1 MESEPGLLYW
11 LVAYLSFIVGM
22 YNFLELTNWYL
33 CILGWELMGV
43 CSFYLIGTF
52 SSRAQAISSSSLALC
67 INRVGDI
74 CLFLAMLN
82 GLWPLLLLSV
92 LTKSSMLMFSGWL
105 PNAMEGPTPVSA
117 LLHSSTMV
125 VAGVSLIVFFDLV
138 SAWLALSLTVYG
150 FLMGLRGC
158 RFPDYKRVIAFSTS
172 SQLAL
177 VAALSLVGGHT
188 HAFIYILCHAI
199 FKSNMFMAC
208 GVKSH
213 STGNLWIGIATTG
226 VNCICFIT
234 SISVV
239 AMAGVQD
246 HSTAVVKDG
255 MLGLG
260 VEHMYTYVFTAY
272 ALSTILYSIYL
283 LVVRAYNAYDHA
295 KTKAGI
301 EKILG
306 LSAGSLTVAVN
317 ATHTAQCGYHT
328 AGWLLFLLA
337 CVAGAH
343 FYICTLD
350 LDAAFLRRHIV
361 EFTCLNRVRGLH
373 TGATTYTKL
382 KPFQYYIDKLVDY
395 LINFIIVWVIFEE
408 IVGIVIWYN
417 ILDCWTTAVDPDI
430 FKYARWAGGR
440 RPR

>member
-1 MESEPGLLYW
+1 MESEPGLFYW
-11 LVAYLSFIVGM
+11 LVVYLSFIVGM

-82 GLWPLLLLSV
+82 GLWPLLLFSV

-125 VAGVSLIVFFDLV
+125 VAGVSLTVFFDLV
-138 SAWLALSLTVYG
+138 STWVAVSFTVYG

-188 HAFIYILCHAI
+188 YAFIYILVHAI
-199 FKSNMFMAC
+199 FKSNMFMVC
-208 GVKSH
+208 GVQAH
-213 STGNLWIGIATTG
+213 STGNLWIGMATTG

-234 SISVV
+234 SICVV
-239 AMAGVQD
+239 AMAGVSD
-246 HSTAVVKDG
+246 HSTAVIKDS

-283 LVVRAYNAYDHA
+283 LVVRAYNAYDHG
-295 KTKAGI
+295 KTMLAIEYHLAILAGF
-301 EKILG
+301 LM
-306 LSAGSLTVAVN
+306 VAVN
-317 ATHTAQCGYHT
+317 VTNTAQSGYHMV
-328 AGWLLFLLA
+328 GWSLFLLA
-337 CVAGAH
+337 CAAGAYLH
-343 FYICTLD
+343 ISSLD
-350 LDAAFLRRHIV
+350 LDAAFFRRHIV
-361 EFTCLNRVRGLH
+361 EFTYLNRVRGLH
-373 TGATTYTKL
+373 TGATTYAKVNHCGYYGNKL
-382 KPFQYYIDKLVDY
+382 TDCLMYC
-395 LINFIIVWVIFEE
+395 LIALW
-408 IVGIVIWYN
+408 
-417 ILDCWTTAVDPDI
+417 ILDELVGCIIWFSIIFHDPTSVDAD
-430 FKYARWAGGR
+430 FLVHDRWEE
-440 RPR
+440 RP